1 VVTKCRKSELTTVIK
16 NVCNVLIQSKLAMYQ
31 SLLTKLVTQYKL
43 LVKQYLPVYTKLGD
57 VNKITMEF
65 LEKNRFKGII
75 FLGNGKVHNGY
86 IDKVQKYDDYLKWA
100 VKNIY

>member
-1 VVTKCRKSELTTVIK
+1 
-16 NVCNVLIQSKLAMYQ
+16 M
-31 SLLTKLVTQYKL
+31 
-43 LVKQYLPVYTKLGD
+43 LVKQYLPVYIKLGD

>member
-1 VVTKCRKSELTTVIK
+1 MVTKCRKSELTTVIK
-16 NVCNVLIQSKLAMYQ
+16 NVCNVLIQSKLAMCQ

-86 IDKVQKYDDYLKWA
+86 IDKVQKYDDYLKLSL
-100 VKNIY
+100 IHI

>member
-1 VVTKCRKSELTTVIK
+1 
-16 NVCNVLIQSKLAMYQ
+16 
-31 SLLTKLVTQYKL
+31 
-43 LVKQYLPVYTKLGD
+43 VYIKLGD